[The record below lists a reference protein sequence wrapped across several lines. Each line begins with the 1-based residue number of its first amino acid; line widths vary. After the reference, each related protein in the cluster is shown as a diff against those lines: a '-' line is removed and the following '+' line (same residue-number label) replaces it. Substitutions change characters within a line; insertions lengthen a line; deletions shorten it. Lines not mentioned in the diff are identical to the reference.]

1 MYVTYCLEWTEA
13 GKDKWTLSPIGMNA
27 NNSSKYFES
36 PVMSFLRRM
45 MVDGNLDS
53 AQAKEILTSNKN
65 GSLPRELGYV
75 IEASCNSAED
85 AKRACEL
92 YLKEAKS
99 IRLGVYFAEKNVMFK
114 EMLWAMVVE
123 YALESKGG
131 EKLGELLESAAVC
144 GADLSKLVAKIPKGI
159 AISGL
164 KEKLLAAI
172 KDYKNVL
179 AIHSN
184 SEKVGENDHLQLL
197 RCKSQIIRRGV
208 NSQLL
213 KTGGGGGGASGGAGA
228 GTGRYNIKTRNL
240 FVAQSTAERNKR
252 ASNVSDIKPA
262 RMLALRMY
270 KKRQQ
275 QAVVIR

>member
-1 MYVTYCLEWTEA
+1 MQLREARGVANEQARELEKARGEVTRLRAMESQSEV
-13 GKDKWTLSPIGMNA
+13 KESQ
-27 NNSSKYFES
+27 SK
-36 PVMSFLRRM
+36 
-45 MVDGNLDS
+45 GT
-53 AQAKEILTSNKN
+53 I
-65 GSLPRELGYV
+65 RELGDK
-75 IEASCNSAED
+75 C
-85 AKRACEL
+85 RM
-92 YLKEAKS
+92 LKGLVGQLERTRDGLLQK
-99 IRLGVYFAEKNVMFK
+99 
-114 EMLWAMVVE
+114 
-123 YALESKGG
+123 LESKGG

-228 GTGRYNIKTRNL
+228 GAGRYNIKTRSL

-275 QAVVIR
+275 QAVVLR